1 MTKDEFDALLMCCR
15 NDEDILDFARKF
27 IIHGIPYVFNGR
39 EDEFL
44 NLEIELEN
52 IFPLTIIKYI
62 L

>member
-39 EDEFL
+39 EDEFFEFR
-44 NLEIELEN
+44 NRIGKHFS
-52 IFPLTIIKYI
+52 ID
-62 L
+62 